1 MTSQFRGPDLPTK
14 ILSGFTSVRL
24 PHGISVSARGEYRGG
39 HYTTGIN
46 PIAIGRSVR
55 SPVCEPHYANTE
67 NVQLKPETPAL
78 WVARCTPSLATGYS
92 AKADYFKLR
101 SVSATIPV
109 DFAFPDRIQNA
120 TLTLALDNLYTW
132 SRESLFG
139 TFGIENFSNAGISI
153 DQTGIS
159 SNERI
164 PAPTSFRASL
174 RVTF

>member
-1 MTSQFRGPDLPTK
+1 
-14 ILSGFTSVRL
+14 
-24 PHGISVSARGEYRGG
+24 
-39 HYTTGIN
+39 
-46 PIAIGRSVR
+46 
-55 SPVCEPHYANTE
+55 
-67 NVQLKPETPAL
+67 
-78 WVARCTPSLATGYS
+78 
-92 AKADYFKLR
+92 
-101 SVSATIPV
+101 VSATIPV